1 MRQFLQDL
9 GDLPLTRFLPPA
21 LLRLLALA
29 CALFLGLA
37 SIRPARAQDRA
48 ERTARSYFK
57 QAERA
62 FNLGKFKEA
71 QRGYEAAFGA
81 QPLPAFLFNIAQC
94 HRNLGNPERA
104 LFFYR
109 RYLSL
114 DPNSPNRVLVL
125 DLIAEQERRLAE
137 RTSPAAA
144 GPEPRGEG
152 SAAGKPDPRSE
163 ARPAVEPPP
172 PELAAAEGAAG
183 SAPRTAM
190 PDLRPRMPEG
200 EPARSLVVAT
210 PSAPAPPLYRRWWV
224 WVAGGVIVTGL
235 AAALLI
241 EREGPR
247 PTGQLGGADLR

>member
-1 MRQFLQDL
+1 VIRAARP
-9 GDLPLTRFLPPA
+9 GVV
-21 LLRLLALA
+21 RLLALA
-29 CALFLGLA
+29 CAVLCGLGGVRTVNA
-37 SIRPARAQDRA
+37 EDRHAEDRA
-48 ERTARSYFK
+48 ERTARAYFK

-71 QRGYEAAFGA
+71 ERGYAAAFEA
-81 QPLPAFLFNIAQC
+81 QPLPAFVFNLAQC

-137 RTSPAAA
+137 RAAVAERTAAA
-144 GPEPRGEG
+144 ERAAAQESRVESRPE
-152 SAAGKPDPRSE
+152 SSKA
-163 ARPAVEPPP
+163 AVEPPP
-172 PELAAAEGAAG
+172 PELATADAAG
-183 SAPRTAM
+183 QESGETKTAI
-190 PDLRPRMPEG
+190 PDLRPRVPAG
-200 EPARSLVVAT
+200 ETPVTTAAAPPVAP
-210 PSAPAPPLYRRWWV
+210 PSPLYRRWWV
-224 WVAGGVIVTGL
+224 WAAGGALVAGV

-247 PTGQLGGADLR
+247 PTGQLGGVDLR